1 MDTHGYSNGHFSEK
15 YVKGV
20 AWSTQEKSWATRATN
35 IQKKVINHCH
45 SWATRA
51 NKHIEKDNQPLP
63 LLGNK
68 SNRHTEKIILTT
80 TTPVIKI

>member
-51 NKHIEKDNQPLP
+51 NKHIEKII
-63 LLGNK
+63 
-68 SNRHTEKIILTT
+68 NRYHSWATRAKNIQ
-80 TTPVIKI
+80 KK

>member
-51 NKHIEKDNQPLP
+51 NKHIEKM
-63 LLGNK
+63 GNK
-68 SNRHTEKIILTT
+68 SNEHTEKIILTT